1 MQMHGLDGLLFTYL
15 VLKKFIRFQDLS
27 AQTIGTRYKQGHVKR
42 LDYVNSDTCRYG
54 QHFAVQHREPGR
66 SREGGVQER
75 QTVWEVARTPPIHSA
90 GPARLTVTAATIP
103 FTYSPCHETAG
114 MGS

>member
-15 VLKKFIRFQDLS
+15 VLKKFIRFQDLW

-42 LDYVNSDTCRYG
+42 LDYVNSGHMYG
-54 QHFAVQHREPGR
+54 QRFAVQHREPGR

-75 QTVWEVARTPPIHSA
+75 QTVWEVARTPIHSA

>member
-1 MQMHGLDGLLFTYL
+1 MY
-15 VLKKFIRFQDLS
+15 
-27 AQTIGTRYKQGHVKR
+27 RYV
-42 LDYVNSDTCRYG
+42 

-75 QTVWEVARTPPIHSA
+75 QTVWEVARTPIHSA
-90 GPARLTVTAATIP
+90 GPARLTVTAATTA

-114 MGS
+114 VGS